1 MRFEHFLLEFKTQML
16 LTWKSMFEGSSIS
29 KQNFLLLISENVLA
43 QSNISVNKQIQVFPG
58 VFYVF
63 STSWKACFMSQNVC
77 TPTSDFTIKMRAK
90 QLLKSKTFLAVLSL
104 TLFKNKIFVKPQI
117 KLFT

>member
-16 LTWKSMFEGSSIS
+16 LTRKSMFEGSSIS

-43 QSNISVNKQIQVFPG
+43 KSNISVNKQIQVFPG

-104 TLFKNKIFVKPQI
+104 NF
-117 KLFT
+117 